1 VKFPEINW
9 FQPTFPASGTRYEL
23 KQGEPLVLRYRL
35 WLHRGANSD
44 EVQCAAQW
52 LAYNSSLAP
61 NFLSAR

>member
-1 VKFPEINW
+1 
-9 FQPTFPASGTRYEL
+9 L

-35 WLHRGANSD
+35 WLHRGAKSD